1 MAKEDHMSTGSERQS
16 VSNSGQYDGLL
27 VSVCSGITTIKFNR
41 PMKKN
46 ALTAQMY
53 KDIIQILSDSAKDSN
68 SMITLFTGSGD
79 SYCSGNDL
87 GNFILPSNADIAQLA
102 KNASALLRN
111 FVDAFIDFPK
121 PLVAAVN
128 GPATGISV
136 TLLGLFDVVYAS
148 DKATF
153 HTPFSLLGQSPE
165 GCSSYLFPK
174 IMGPSKANEMLL
186 FNQKL
191 TAFEAKACGL
201 VSEVFPDATFQDDV
215 SLRLKGLEDMSFNSM
230 IYAKKLTRDL
240 ERDLLHEVNKNEC
253 ERLVE
258 RWQSEDCIKAV
269 MAFFQRRAKL

>member
-1 MAKEDHMSTGSERQS
+1 
-16 VSNSGQYDGLL
+16 
-27 VSVCSGITTIKFNR
+27 
-41 PMKKN
+41 
-46 ALTAQMY
+46 
-53 KDIIQILSDSAKDSN
+53 
-68 SMITLFTGSGD
+68 
-79 SYCSGNDL
+79 
-87 GNFILPSNADIAQLA
+87 
-102 KNASALLRN
+102 
-111 FVDAFIDFPK
+111 
-121 PLVAAVN
+121 
-128 GPATGISV
+128 
-136 TLLGLFDVVYAS
+136 
-148 DKATF
+148 
-153 HTPFSLLGQSPE
+153 
-165 GCSSYLFPK
+165 
-174 IMGPSKANEMLL
+174 MGPSKANEMLL